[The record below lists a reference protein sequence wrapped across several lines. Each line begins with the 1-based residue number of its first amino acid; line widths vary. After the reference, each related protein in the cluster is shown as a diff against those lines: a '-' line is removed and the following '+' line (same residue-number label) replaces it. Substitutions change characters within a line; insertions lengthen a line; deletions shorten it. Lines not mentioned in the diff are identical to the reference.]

1 MTTER
6 VDGDRRSVATR
17 EKCGRRVRRALSFD
31 MDVVETP
38 SPSETATPRAFD
50 GRGDSTTTRGAR
62 GSAEEEEA
70 REPDAGEMSTTEDDD
85 SQYSESSYTETT
97 TDDSGEEEEGAPR
110 RRRRRRARDIVLD
123 PSSSTVSSRAA
134 RAKRRKARRERDARR
149 EGGQRQTVTSKFAV
163 CGTVFEV
170 DAKYAPIKPIG
181 KGAYGV
187 VCSARE
193 VETNRKVAIKKI
205 VNAFENVVDAKRT
218 LREIKLLRHLRH
230 ENVIEIIDC
239 VKPEG
244 RNEFEDVY
252 LMYDLMDT
260 DLYQII
266 RSSQSLTD
274 EHCQY
279 FVYQILR
286 GLKYI
291 HSADVLH
298 RDLKP
303 GNLLLNANCDLKI
316 CDFGLARTALV
327 DAEASEFMTEYV
339 VTRWYRAPELLLS
352 CAEYTSAID
361 VWSVGCIF
369 AELMGRKTLFPGKD
383 YVHQLNLIMRV
394 LGTPQDSSEL
404 DFINNEKAKR
414 YIKSLPV
421 TARCSFQKMF
431 PKASPKAVDLI
442 DKMLVLD
449 PARRITVEE
458 ALAHPYLESL
468 HDEADEPCAETP
480 FTFDF
485 EDGANYLTE
494 HEVRGLIYDELCALS
509 EEFETNK
516 ISQLSI
522 NDGQT

>member
-1 MTTER
+1 MRDGGSGRASATETRARGGTTGVAER
-6 VDGDRRSVATR
+6 ARARSSALDLASSESDQSDGES
-17 EKCGRRVRRALSFD
+17 
-31 MDVVETP
+31 
-38 SPSETATPRAFD
+38 
-50 GRGDSTTTRGAR
+50 STTTTTTTTTTSERTGRGRSRSLEDFESDGDASDASGRNERTSESEGGDEREFAGGDDVRGEQRRGR
-62 GSAEEEEA
+62 GSH
-70 REPDAGEMSTTEDDD
+70 
-85 SQYSESSYTETT
+85 
-97 TDDSGEEEEGAPR
+97 EGANDAVR
-110 RRRRRRARDIVLD
+110 M
-123 PSSSTVSSRAA
+123 A
-134 RAKRRKARRERDARR
+134 RAKRRKARKERFGIAG
-149 EGGQRQTVTSKFAV
+149 EGSGRGETAKFAV

-187 VCSARE
+187 VCSARD
-193 VETNRKVAIKKI
+193 VSTNKKVAIKKI
-205 VNAFENVVDAKRT
+205 INAFENVVDAKRT

-230 ENVIEIIDC
+230 ENVIDIIDC
-239 VKPEG
+239 VKPQSKAT
-244 RNEFEDVY
+244 FADVY

-316 CDFGLARTALV
+316 CDFGLARTALL
-327 DAEASEFMTEYV
+327 DPEASEFMTEYV

-369 AELMGRKTLFPGKD
+369 AELLGRKPLFPGKD

-394 LGTPQDSSEL
+394 IGTPETEAEL
-404 DFINNEKAKR
+404 DFINNEKARR
-414 YIKSLPV
+414 YIKSLPN
-421 TARCSFQKMF
+421 TARCSFQKLF
-431 PKASPKAVDLI
+431 PNASARSVDLV

-449 PARRITVEE
+449 PAKRITVEE

-468 HDEADEPCAETP
+468 HDEVDEPCAEVP

-485 EDGANYLTE
+485 EVESRNLTE
-494 HEVRGLIYDELCALS
+494 NDIRGLIYEELS
-509 EEFETNK
+509 ELAAEFEAAK
-516 ISQLSI
+516 LAGMGDIQL
-522 NDGQT
+522 DR

>member
-1 MTTER
+1 MRDDDADDDDDDDDDVYEDAKGTTNAYS
-6 VDGDRRSVATR
+6 G
-17 EKCGRRVRRALSFD
+17 
-31 MDVVETP
+31 
-38 SPSETATPRAFD
+38 SE
-50 GRGDSTTTRGAR
+50 GGGGGDS
-62 GSAEEEEA
+62 SSVSVSD
-70 REPDAGEMSTTEDDD
+70 REDDDAGEMSTTEDDD
-85 SQYSESSYTETT
+85 DSSYTEET
-97 TDDSGEEEEGAPR
+97 TDDEEGEDGANGGERQR
-110 RRRRRRARDIVLD
+110 RRRRRSAAAMGANHVGNDADGLD
-123 PSSSTVSSRAA
+123 VVAAA
-134 RAKRRKARRERDARR
+134 RAKRRKARRVRDARR
-149 EGGQRQTVTSKFAV
+149 EGVRRQSATSKFTV

-187 VCSARE
+187 VCSARD

-230 ENVIEIIDC
+230 ENVIDIIDC
-239 VKPEG
+239 VKPRE
-244 RNEFEDVY
+244 RNGFEDVY

-266 RSSQSLTD
+266 RSSQSLTE

-327 DAEASEFMTEYV
+327 DADASEFMTEYV

-369 AELMGRKTLFPGKD
+369 AELLGRKTLFPGKD

-394 LGTPQDSSEL
+394 IGTPQDASEL
-404 DFINNEKAKR
+404 EFINNEKAKR

-421 TARCSFQKMF
+421 TVRCSFQKLF
-431 PKASPKAVDLI
+431 PNASPAAIDLI
-442 DKMLVLD
+442 DKMLVFD
-449 PARRITVEE
+449 PAKRITVEE

-468 HDEADEPCAETP
+468 HDEVDEPCAETP

-485 EDGANYLTE
+485 EDGARYLTE
-494 HEVRGLIYDELCALS
+494 YDVRGLIFDELCALS
-509 EEFETNK
+509 DEFETTK
-516 ISQLSI
+516 IENLRI
-522 NDGQT
+522 AETER